1 VPDIRS
7 NRDINKDFGQ
17 MGFRIPAVAISPY
30 VRRGHVNHGIFG
42 FESIIKMI
50 EYRFG
55 VGPLTRRD
63 AYAHNIAR
71 SFDFE
76 SKPRL
81 GLPNLPDPP
90 MVAGAPCGSPK
101 AGTVDYSARPKPHD
115 MTALRTSGYLERLG
129 FEYRPATASAMFR
142 EPTKIEALLR
152 SGA

>member
-1 VPDIRS
+1 
-7 NRDINKDFGQ
+7 
-17 MGFRIPAVAISPY
+17 MGFRIPAVAVSPY
-30 VRRGHVNHGIFG
+30 VRRGQVSHGVFG
-42 FESIIKMI
+42 FESILKMI

-81 GLPNLPDPP
+81 ELPNLPSPSMAASPP
-90 MVAGAPCGSPK
+90 CPNPARSAAASRTDV
-101 AGTVDYSARPKPHD
+101 SARPKPHD
-115 MTALRTSGYLERLG
+115 MTALRTSGYLDRLG
-129 FEYRPATASAMFR
+129 FEYRPATASAMYR

-152 SGA
+152 AGT

>member
-1 VPDIRS
+1 
-7 NRDINKDFGQ
+7 

-30 VRRGHVNHGIFG
+30 VKRGHVDHGIYG
-42 FESIIKMI
+42 FESILKMI

-55 VGPLTRRD
+55 LAPLTRRD

-81 GLPNLPDPP
+81 ALPNLPSPS
-90 MVAGAPCGSPK
+90 MVASAPCANGGAGK
-101 AGTVDYSARPKPHD
+101 AGVADRPKPHD
-115 MTALRTSGYLERLG
+115 MTVLRTSGYLDRLG
-129 FEYRPATASAMFR
+129 VEYRPATASGMFR

-152 SGA
+152 AGT